1 MDVKRIEADSRNLE
15 QTETQ
20 KVHSENL
27 SFEGE
32 CALEQ
37 APQKVLKSPSLEIV
51 KAQMTQSC
59 AICSE

>member
-15 QTETQ
+15 KTETQ
-20 KVHSENL
+20 KAHSENL
-27 SFEGE
+27 SFEGD

-37 APQKVLKSPSLEIV
+37 APQKVVKSPSLEIV
-51 KAQMTQSC
+51 KAHMTQSC